1 MVISR
6 FIFLALLCLPL
17 DINSAESNNILMYQG
32 GDVQVT
38 SEINNQYQSIAVNS
52 PITGNVM
59 VTHDAN
65 TPIDAKSFRIGN
77 KPLNVS
83 FVQSIPM
90 SSFSNLVITIYKFE
104 IEGRKMG
111 IYTLDPISVKVG
123 DKDYQ
128 APPMT
133 VQVGG

>member
-17 DINSAESNNILMYQG
+17 HLRSAEANNILMYEG

-38 SEINNQYQSIAVNS
+38 SELNNQYQNIAVNS
-52 PITGNVM
+52 PITGTVM

-65 TPIDAKSFRIGN
+65 TPIDAKSFRLGS
-77 KPLNVS
+77 KPLKVS
-83 FVQSIPM
+83 FVQSVPM

-111 IYTLDPISVKVG
+111 IYTLDPINVKVG
-123 DKDYQ
+123 SKE
-128 APPMT
+128 
-133 VQVGG
+133 